1 MGKKTRP
8 FIDKKTASVYHV
20 VRRSQR
26 DVGTEATAETLSDFV
41 LMPSPTNPPPLGGDD
56 VKKNDKSDDGGGSK
70 KKKSRVAAAMDF
82 ETLEATI
89 AAAGLLD
96 ETARTYAKY
105 TKPMRN
111 SGTYISAVA
120 SSCTTTTGDD
130 DATNSNLNRL
140 LVDTSRNA
148 LDEALHEAMAVREV
162 GRMLD
167 SIALTPDCMEEDI
180 ALALFGNFDEGQ
192 FEEIDDDFCITANR
206 ETLIVDDDDDDDDDA
221 NDKYDDEGGF
231 DFERHVKML
240 LEKARAQEAG
250 GGGMLLQPNDDY
262 FKGATPLHGRMNE
275 EDDEDD
281 DEFDYDRYDEEELEE
296 EEDEE
301 GDYYEENSLD
311 REFNGTMSS
320 TTTTAKNNNTEQQ
333 RILCQ
338 KFEEAL
344 LEYDSD
350 DMGDLDYECD
360 DIGGD
365 VPLEGDAGL
374 EAALNEYLTE
384 REDDILIEGTVKVK
398 RAGGSGYSALVGRTM
413 VHASALTTI
422 ADDHPLSSST
432 SLLVN
437 VQESK
442 RQMALDMAEA
452 DATLANPEMD
462 LPPEEV
468 FVDGKSYFSVTSRNP
483 WDCESILS
491 TYSNLDNNPV
501 IIGRSDRRRKKKKN
515 KGGGDASVMSNDV
528 IPEDGPVKIKLSNKT
543 GLPLRSDTYGGV
555 TNNNNNNNND
565 YDDEGGDYFDNG
577 STYLS
582 INRGEARHKD
592 ETTAEKKERKMAIK
606 EERKICRIQKK
617 MMKEAFAGEFQ
628 RRGHDVILDCIGGN
642 TVFRFS

>member
-41 LMPSPTNPPPLGGDD
+41 LMPSPTNPPPLGDD
-56 VKKNDKSDDGGGSK
+56 AKKNEKERGDDGGG
-70 KKKSRVAAAMDF
+70 KKKSRAAAAMDF
-82 ETLEATI
+82 GTLEATV

-105 TKPMRN
+105 TKPMQN
-111 SGTYISAVA
+111 SGTYISA
-120 SSCTTTTGDD
+120 TTGDND
-130 DATNSNLNRL
+130 TTNSNLNRL
-140 LVDTSRNA
+140 LVDTSRNT
-148 LDEALHEAMAVREV
+148 LDEALQEAMAVHEV

-206 ETLIVDDDDDDDDDA
+206 ETLIVDNEDDDDYDDT
-221 NDKYDDEGGF
+221 NSKDDEGGF

-240 LEKARAQEAG
+240 LEKARAQEA

-281 DEFDYDRYDEEELEE
+281 DEFDYDRYDEEEEDNEEEDYYDDKEE
-296 EEDEE
+296 EED
-301 GDYYEENSLD
+301 SLD
-311 REFNGTMSS
+311 REFNGMSS
-320 TTTTAKNNNTEQQ
+320 AKNNNTEQQ

-338 KFEEAL
+338 KFKEAL

-360 DIGGD
+360 DTGGD

-468 FVDGKSYFSVTSRNP
+468 FIDGKSYFSVTSRNP

-555 TNNNNNNNND
+555 RNNNNND
-565 YDDEGGDYFDNG
+565 DYDDDDGDYFDNG

-592 ETTAEKKERKMAIK
+592 ETPAEKKERKMAIK

-617 MMKEAFAGEFQ
+617 MMKEAFAEEFQ

>member
-56 VKKNDKSDDGGGSK
+56 VKKNEKSDDGGGGK

-120 SSCTTTTGDD
+120 SSCTTTTGDN
-130 DATNSNLNRL
+130 DATDGNLNRL

-206 ETLIVDDDDDDDDDA
+206 ETLIVDDDDDDDDDDA

-250 GGGMLLQPNDDY
+250 GGGMLLRPNDDY

-301 GDYYEENSLD
+301 DDYYEENSLD

-468 FVDGKSYFSVTSRNP
+468 FIDGKSYFSVTSRNP

-555 TNNNNNNNND
+555 RNNNNNDD

-617 MMKEAFAGEFQ
+617 MMKEAFADEFQ

>member
-1 MGKKTRP
+1 
-8 FIDKKTASVYHV
+8 
-20 VRRSQR
+20 
-26 DVGTEATAETLSDFV
+26 
-41 LMPSPTNPPPLGGDD
+41 
-56 VKKNDKSDDGGGSK
+56 
-70 KKKSRVAAAMDF
+70 
-82 ETLEATI
+82 
-89 AAAGLLD
+89 
-96 ETARTYAKY
+96 
-105 TKPMRN
+105 MRN

-120 SSCTTTTGDD
+120 SSCTTTTGDN

-206 ETLIVDDDDDDDDDA
+206 ETLIVDDDDDDDDT

-301 GDYYEENSLD
+301 NNYYEENSLD

-320 TTTTAKNNNTEQQ
+320 TTTAKNNNTEQQ

-422 ADDHPLSSST
+422 ADDHPLSSSK

-468 FVDGKSYFSVTSRNP
+468 FIDGKSYFSVTSRNP

-543 GLPLRSDTYGGV
+543 GLPLGSDTYGGV
-555 TNNNNNNNND
+555 TNNNNNNNNND

-617 MMKEAFAGEFQ
+617 MMKEAFADEFQ

>member
-41 LMPSPTNPPPLGGDD
+41 LMPSPDNPPPLALVSSVGN
-56 VKKNDKSDDGGGSK
+56 VKVKSVDGNNK
-70 KKKSRVAAAMDF
+70 KKTSSALTGIDF
-82 ETLEATI
+82 QTLEATI

-96 ETARTYAKY
+96 ETAKTYAKY
-105 TKPMRN
+105 TKPIQN
-111 SGTYISAVA
+111 SGTYISA
-120 SSCTTTTGDD
+120 STTTTGNDT
-130 DATNSNLNRL
+130 TNNNLDQL
-140 LVDTSRNA
+140 LVDTSRNELDDA
-148 LDEALHEAMAVREV
+148 LQEAMAVHEV

-180 ALALFGNFDEGQ
+180 ALALFGNFDEGN
-192 FEEIDDDFCITANR
+192 FEEMDDDFCITANQ
-206 ETLIVDDDDDDDDDA
+206 EVLLVDEDDNDKDDDE
-221 NDKYDDEGGF
+221 KGGF
-231 DFERHVKML
+231 DFEKHVQML
-240 LEKARAQEAG
+240 LEKARAQENG
-250 GGGMLLQPNDDY
+250 GGTTLKPNDDY
-262 FKGATPLHGRMNE
+262 FKGAIPLHGRIDEEGDE
-275 EDDEDD
+275 EDDD
-281 DEFDYDRYDEEELEE
+281 FDYDRYDEEEEDDESDYDE
-296 EEDEE
+296 EED
-301 GDYYEENSLD
+301 SLD
-311 REFNGTMSS
+311 REFNNGMSS
-320 TTTTAKNNNTEQQ
+320 AMTAAKNTNTEEQ

-350 DMGDLDYECD
+350 DMGDLDDECD
-360 DIGGD
+360 DIGGN

-413 VHASALTTI
+413 VNASAL
-422 ADDHPLSSST
+422 DDHPLSSST

-452 DATLANPEMD
+452 DAILANPEMD

-468 FVDGKSYFSVTSRNP
+468 FIDGKSYFSVTSRNP

-501 IIGRSDRRRKKKKN
+501 IIGRSDRRRKN
-515 KGGGDASVMSNDV
+515 KGSGGDGGSVTSNDI

-555 TNNNNNNNND
+555 RSNNNGVHDD
-565 YDDEGGDYFDNG
+565 YDDDEGGDYFDNG

-582 INRGEARHKD
+582 INRGEARHKN
-592 ETTAEKKERKMAIK
+592 ETLAEKKERKMAIK

-617 MMKEAFAGEFQ
+617 MMKEAFAEEFQ
-628 RRGHDVILDCIGGN
+628 RRGQDVILDPVGGN